1 MIENYNFTSKSLQF
15 AKGFKA
21 FIARGNVINLAVA
34 VVIGQLFAKI
44 VSSLVADIIMPLFS
58 LLFNY
63 TGALKDLKLEI
74 KANTYLGYGNFLQT
88 ILEFLLLSFI
98 IYTILTLISW
108 KNPLQ
113 KDKVDKNMLLLQQSL
128 DKEIALL
135 EEIKDIL
142 KSNK

>member
-15 AKGFKA
+15 AKGFKT

-34 VVIGQLFAKI
+34 VLIGQLFAKI
-44 VSSLVADIIMPLFS
+44 LSSLVADIIMPLFS
-58 LLFNY
+58 LLFDY
-63 TGALKDLKLEI
+63 TGALKDLKFEI
-74 KANTYLGYGNFLQT
+74 KTNTYLGYGNFLQT

-98 IYTILTLISW
+98 IYTILNLMSW

-113 KDKVDKNMLLLQQSL
+113 KDKTDKNMLFLQENL
-128 DKEIALL
+128 NKEIALL

>member
-1 MIENYNFTSKSLQF
+1 MMENYNLTSKSLQF

-34 VVIGQLFAKI
+34 IVIGQLFGKI
-44 VSSLVADIIMPLFS
+44 VSSLVADIIMPFFS
-58 LLFNY
+58 LFFNY
-63 TGALKDLKLEI
+63 TGALKDLKFEI
-74 KANTYLGYGNFLQT
+74 QTNTYLGYGNFLQT

-108 KNPLQ
+108 KKPLQ
-113 KDKVDKNMLLLQQSL
+113 EDKINKNMLLLQQSL
-128 DKEIALL
+128 NKEIILL
-135 EEIKDIL
+135 AEIKDIL

>member
-63 TGALKDLKLEI
+63 TGALKDLKFAL
-74 KANTYLGYGNFLQT
+74 KVDTYLGYGNFLQT
-88 ILEFLLLSFI
+88 ILEFLLLSFT
-98 IYTILTLISW
+98 IYTILTLMSW
-108 KNPLQ
+108 KNPLP
-113 KDKVDKNMLLLQQSL
+113 KDKIDTNMLLLQQSL
-128 DKEIALL
+128 NKEIALL

>member
-1 MIENYNFTSKSLQF
+1 MEF

-63 TGALKDLKLEI
+63 TGALKDLKFTI
-74 KANTYLGYGNFLQT
+74 KANTYLCYGNFLQT

-98 IYTILTLISW
+98 IYTILTLMSW

-113 KDKVDKNMLLLQQSL
+113 KEKTDKNMLLLQQSL
-128 DKEIALL
+128 NKEIALL
-135 EEIKDIL
+135 EEIKNIL